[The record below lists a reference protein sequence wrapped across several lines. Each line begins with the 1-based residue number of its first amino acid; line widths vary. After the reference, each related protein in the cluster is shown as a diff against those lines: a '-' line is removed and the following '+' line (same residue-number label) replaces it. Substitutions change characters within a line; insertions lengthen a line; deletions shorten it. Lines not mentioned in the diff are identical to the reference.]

1 MMKCISADNWDF
13 SRVLVEV
20 RVMRCSVSV
29 VVGMCAGVD
38 GEADEWPPWQI
49 HNLGFGAAVQETNS

>member
-1 MMKCISADNWDF
+1 M
-13 SRVLVEV
+13 LVEV

-29 VVGMCAGVD
+29 VVRMCAGVD